1 MTFHKKKK
9 QDTSLESQPFITEA
23 EETNGVYTMRID
35 RFVDALRVGLSSN
48 LGSRACQQDAARVSD
63 DYYYMDTQRAMAV
76 LCDGM
81 GGLSGGERASQLSVN
96 ALYEMFI
103 QNRHINE
110 NEIQSFYTTAL
121 QRLDMM
127 VHALKK
133 ENGDPLGAGTTLISV
148 MICESKL
155 YWASVGDSHI
165 YFVRD
170 GKITC
175 LTQDHNYYKILC
187 ERVRKGEI
195 SQEEADTDPKK
206 EALLSYLGIGG
217 MDYMDISAKPIQL
230 QEGDIVLL
238 CSDGLYRSLT
248 QREMIDIVQYAGKD
262 MQTAAS
268 RLTEA
273 AIQKGNRH
281 QDNTTVVL
289 LQYIQNQ

>member
-1 MTFHKKKK
+1 MAFHKKKK
-9 QDTSLESQPFITEA
+9 KDSPLEIQSIITEKEKA
-23 EETNGVYTMRID
+23 GSVYTMRID
-35 RFVDALRVGLSSN
+35 RSTDALRVGLSSN
-48 LGSRACQQDAARVSD
+48 LGNRACQQDAARVSD

-81 GGLSGGERASQLSVN
+81 GGLSGGERASQLGVN
-96 ALYEMFI
+96 ALYELFI
-103 QNRHINE
+103 QNRHISE
-110 NEIQSFYTTAL
+110 TEIQSFYATAL
-121 QRLDMM
+121 PRLDMM

-165 YFVRD
+165 YFIRD

-175 LTQDHNYYKILC
+175 ITQDHNYYKILC

-195 SQEEADTDPKK
+195 SQEEADADPKK

-230 QEGDIVLL
+230 QAGDTVLL

-248 QREMIDIVQYAGKD
+248 QREMIDIVQCMGKD

-273 AIQKGNRH
+273 AIQKGKRH
-281 QDNTTVVL
+281 QDNTTAVL
-289 LQYIQNQ
+289 LQYI